1 MGQATR
7 VWHLRRFPLQPT
19 RCSMSQPND
28 SKKSVAAL
36 EQDNTMIAVIEMGQA
51 SWLVAGMVPGL
62 ERQPLK
68 KLGSD
73 EQALFQL
80 LQRWRN
86 EAVQAGRTIKRLVVA
101 YEAGRDGFWLARWL
115 RARDIEAYV
124 IHPNS
129 VAVSR
134 EHRRAKT
141 DRLDTELLKR
151 AFLGWLRGEA
161 GHCSMA
167 AIPTIEEEDARR
179 PNRER
184 ENLVGERTRI
194 VNRMKATLARFG
206 IRSFKFTLR
215 HADERLNDLRTA
227 EAASLP
233 ANTHAE
239 LRRDIARLRVVGN
252 QIKEIEQ
259 QRLQRIEQAAPS
271 QKGSNA
277 MVRLLARVIGIGV
290 ETADML
296 VNEILSR
303 QLRDRKAIARYAG
316 LTGSPDESGKR
327 RREKGL
333 SRAGNARVRRGM
345 VQLAW
350 RFLMFQKNSALAQ
363 WYRARTADGRGGT
376 RKSMIVALARK
387 LLIALWRMVTT
398 GEIPEGVA
406 LRPAVA

>member
-1 MGQATR
+1 
-7 VWHLRRFPLQPT
+7 
-19 RCSMSQPND
+19 MSQPND
-28 SKKSVAAL
+28 SKKSAIPL

-51 SWLVAGMVPGL
+51 SWLVAGIVPGL

-194 VNRMKATLARFG
+194 GNRMKATLARFG

-215 HADERLNDLRTA
+215 HADERLNDVRTA

-239 LRRDIARLRVVGN
+239 LRRDLARLRVVRD

-345 VQLAW
+345 IQLAW
-350 RFLMFQKNSALAQ
+350 RFLMFQKNSALAL
-363 WYRARTADGRGGT
+363 WYRARTADGRGGA
-376 RKSMIVALARK
+376 RKTMIVALARK

-398 GEIPEGVA
+398 GEIPEGIA

>member
-1 MGQATR
+1 
-7 VWHLRRFPLQPT
+7 
-19 RCSMSQPND
+19 MSQPND
-28 SKKSVAAL
+28 SKKSAIPL

-51 SWLVAGMVPGL
+51 SWLVAGIVPGL

-194 VNRMKATLARFG
+194 GNRMKATLARFG

-215 HADERLNDLRTA
+215 HADERLNDVRTA

-239 LRRDIARLRVVGN
+239 LRRDLARLRVVRD

-271 QKGSNA
+271 EKGSNA

-345 VQLAW
+345 IQLAW

-363 WYRARTADGRGGT
+363 WYRARTADGRGGA
-376 RKSMIVALARK
+376 RKTMIVALARK

-398 GEIPEGVA
+398 GEIPEGIS

>member
-1 MGQATR
+1 
-7 VWHLRRFPLQPT
+7 
-19 RCSMSQPND
+19 MSQPINY
-28 SKKSVAAL
+28 KKSVTPL
-36 EQDNTMIAVIEMGQA
+36 EQDNAMIAVIDMGQA
-51 SWLVAGMVPGL
+51 SWLVGGIVPGL

-68 KLGSD
+68 KLASD

-86 EAVQAGRTIKRLVVA
+86 EAIKAGHTIKRLVIA

-134 EHRRAKT
+134 EHRQAKT
-141 DRLDTELLKR
+141 DPLDTELLKR

-184 ENLVGERTRI
+184 ESLVGERTRI

-206 IRSFKFTLR
+206 IRSFKLTLR

-233 ANTHAE
+233 ANTRAE
-239 LRRDIARLRVVGN
+239 LRRDIARLRVVGS

-259 QRLQRIEQAAPS
+259 QRLQRIEQAAPAE
-271 QKGSNA
+271 KGSNA
-277 MVRLLARVIGIGV
+277 MVRMLARVIGIGV

-296 VNEILSR
+296 VHEILSR

-345 VQLAW
+345 IQLAW

-363 WYRARTADGRGGT
+363 WYRARTADGRGGV
-376 RKSMIVALARK
+376 RKTMIVALARK

-398 GEIPEGVA
+398 GEIPEGIS
-406 LRPAVA
+406 LRPMVA